1 MNTTTELRGA
11 MVLIHPELTADP
23 AGKSGQI
30 GVITGYEPENDN
42 VYVGFG
48 KQGQGLYGTDAV
60 LMLRNAPAI
69 FSEIAEHKHD
79 NTIADHK
86 ALYTIALIQDN
97 HPKAAD
103 TVKALELARSSK
115 NTLAFA
121 TRSVE
126 QLLGLENSVHQYMER

>member
-1 MNTTTELRGA
+1 MNTANELRGA
-11 MVLIHPELTADP
+11 MVLIHPDLTADP

-48 KQGQGLYGTDAV
+48 KGGQGLYGTDAV
-60 LMLRNAPAI
+60 LMLRNARAI
-69 FSEIAEHKHD
+69 LDDLARHKKD
-79 NTIADHK
+79 NTITDYGG
-86 ALYTIALIQDN
+86 LYKIALIQDN
-97 HPKAAD
+97 HPDAAGA
-103 TVKALELARSSK
+103 VQALEIARSNK

-126 QLLGLENSVHQYMER
+126 QLLGLENMLTQYNER